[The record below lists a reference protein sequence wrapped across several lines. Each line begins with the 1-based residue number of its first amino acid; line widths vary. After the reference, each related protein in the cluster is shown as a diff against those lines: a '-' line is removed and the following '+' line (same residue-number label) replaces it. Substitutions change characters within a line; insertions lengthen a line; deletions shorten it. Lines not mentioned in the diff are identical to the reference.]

1 MLKHK
6 VRLRSK
12 TAVALFFAAGAFF
25 GFLAGW
31 LAVPAQNSGSLPAAG
46 AVVLP
51 ALAGANAV
59 EYINN
64 NLLQGRGVVA
74 ELKSVN
80 ETSGFYAISFDI
92 KKDGSVVQN
101 AEVYATRDGKNLILG
116 NIIDL
121 TKAPEPPIESP
132 PPEAA
137 PKSEIP
143 DVKMFVMAF
152 CPFGKQ
158 AENGIGPAARL
169 LGADVE
175 PHFVIYSN
183 YRGGGADFCIE
194 SGKYCSMHGIAE
206 LNEGIRQL
214 CIYKNFKPKW
224 WDYVDYVNSKCSLQN
239 IESCWKDAANS
250 VGIDPSAIENCKNT
264 EGASLAKSEYELNQK
279 YGVQGSPTILIN
291 GNTYNGGR
299 SPEDFKNALC
309 AAFKS
314 PPAACSQNLGSSSQA
329 PSASCS

>member
-12 TAVALFFAAGAFF
+12 TAVALFFAAGALL

-31 LAVPAQNSGSLPAAG
+31 LAVPAQNSGSQPAAG

-121 TKAPEPPIESP
+121 TKAPEPPIASP

-137 PKSEIP
+137 PKSETP

-152 CPFGKQ
+152 CPFGEQ
-158 AENGIGPAARL
+158 AENGVGPAARL
-169 LGADVE
+169 LGVDVE
-175 PHFVIYSN
+175 PHFVIYGN
-183 YRGGGADFCIE
+183 YRGGGPDFCME
-194 SGKYCSMHGIAE
+194 SGKYCSMHGIGE
-206 LNEGIRQL
+206 LDEGIRQL

-250 VGIDPSAIENCKNT
+250 VGIDVSKIENCKDT
-264 EGASLAKSEYELNQK
+264 EGVSLAKSEYELNQK

-291 GNTYNGGR
+291 EKAYSGGR